1 MSLRPPQ
8 RVAALAAAIL
18 TAAVAPLAS
27 SAPAVPIPVLVV
39 PSSSGCSPDGVTLR
53 YVVLFPPGTS
63 GRAATADVGASCG
76 AIAAYYREIGVAV
89 ATSTHPAFG
98 DRVGPE
104 RAYSAQS
111 EALPESDAPSKSEA
125 PPGHDIRAVPVIGAS
140 SPVRGWAGARTSD
153 PRVMASTDRNEE
165 QWDMAL
171 IRAPEAREVEP
182 GSRNVVV
189 GVLDSGVDPAHPDL
203 VAALD
208 PGRSAGC
215 LSGRADHS
223 PSAWAPTGSV
233 HGTHVAGTIAA
244 ADDGRGVTGVAPG
257 VRIATVKVVD
267 DEGFIYP
274 EYVVCG
280 FMWAAQQHMRV
291 TNSSYFVDPWLF
303 TCSDE
308 PGQAVAH
315 EAVRRA
321 VQFATRAGV
330 FHVAAVGNEGTDLA
344 NPVQDVRSPD
354 NTPVPRPRPVDDD
367 CDVLPAELTGVTAVS
382 AVGSQRLRPSYSSY
396 GSDVV
401 DVTGPGGDPA
411 QPPGVSSSGCVLSTI
426 PNGYGYACGTSMA
439 APHAAGVA
447 ALLASTHP
455 DAGPEQLAT
464 LLTDDADP
472 LPCPTGDDPDRDIT
486 SDSAARSDVGCTG
499 DGFYGHGL
507 VDALDAVTR

>member
-8 RVAALAAAIL
+8 RVAALAAAIIA
-18 TAAVAPLAS
+18 AAVAPLAS
-27 SAPAVPIPVLVV
+27 SASVVPIPVLVV
-39 PSSSGCSPDGVTLR
+39 PGPSGCSPDGVALR

-63 GRAATADVGASCG
+63 RATAAAEVAASCG
-76 AIAAYYREIGVAV
+76 AIAAYYPEIGVAV
-89 ATSTHPAFG
+89 TTSTDPVFE
-98 DRVGPE
+98 DRVGPD
-104 RAYSAQS
+104 RAYSAES
-111 EALPESDAPSKSEA
+111 EALAESEA
-125 PPGHDIRAVPVIGAS
+125 PSGDGIRV
-140 SPVRGWAGARTSD
+140 ARTSD
-153 PRVMASTDRNEE
+153 PRVMTPTDRTGE
-165 QWDMAL
+165 QWDMSL
-171 IRAPEAREVEP
+171 IRAPEAREVAP
-182 GSRNVVV
+182 GNHDVLV
-189 GVLDSGVDPAHPDL
+189 GVLDSGIDPTHPDL

-215 LSGRADHS
+215 LSGRADRS
-223 PSAWAPTGSV
+223 PSAWMPTGSI

-257 VRIATVKVVD
+257 VRIAAVKVVD

-274 EYVVCG
+274 EYAVCG
-280 FMWAAQQHMRV
+280 FMWAAQQRMRV

-303 TCSDE
+303 TCADE

-321 VQFATRAGV
+321 VQYATGAGV
-330 FHVAAVGNEGTDLA
+330 FNVAAVGNESADLA
-344 NPVQDVRSPD
+344 NPVQDMRSPD
-354 NTPVPRPRPVDDD
+354 NTPAPRPRPVDDD
-367 CDVLPAELTGVTAVS
+367 CDVLPAELAGVTAVS

-411 QPPGVSSSGCVLSTI
+411 QLPEGSSSGCVLSTI
-426 PNGYGYACGTSMA
+426 PDGYGYACGTSMA

-464 LLTDDADP
+464 MLADGADP
-472 LPCPTGDDPDRDIT
+472 LPCPIDDGPTDDGPD
-486 SDSAARSDVGCTG
+486 AGCTG
-499 DGFYGHGL
+499 DGYYGHRFYGHGL
-507 VDALDAVTR
+507 VDALAAVTR